1 MLRFHFILPLC
12 AFPDSESVLVASYG
26 FKINIGILLNQCFLR
41 YEIFLRQINHSS
53 KLTDEFNVGSVQFDL
68 IDKEKISKLGEPCNY
83 SFFFTWD
90 VPFSIYVHVFL
101 FNSLVK

>member
-53 KLTDEFNVGSVQFDL
+53 KLTDEFNVGSVLFDL

-90 VPFSIYVHVFL
+90 VPYL
-101 FNSLVK
+101 FMYMYSCLTLL